1 MAITLYHVTPLSN
14 LAAIEKEGLLPKL
27 GKRGI
32 YAGAH
37 VPAIYFFEDE
47 ATAQDGIFN
56 WLADEIREVWAVLL
70 AVDVDPQRIEDDPEI
85 AGSYLTLHSIL
96 PENIR
101 IVERVELGPDDEE
114 EDEG

>member
-56 WLADEIREVWAVLL
+56 WLADEIREEWAVLL

-85 AGSYLTLHSIL
+85 AGSFFSLHAIL

-101 IVERVELGPDDEE
+101 IVERVELGPDEYEE
-114 EDEG
+114 ED